1 MARRKPATVHGLLA
15 IDKPAGITSH
25 DVVDRVRRLLHERKV
40 GHSGTLDP
48 DATGVLLLGVGNATR
63 LLRYLDVVP
72 GGTVENPNTS
82 KAYTAEVVL
91 GIETTTLDAS
101 GDVTVEHDMN
111 EVIAA
116 STTESLQALVDDKLT
131 GPIMQV
137 PPMVSALKVDG
148 KRLHELAREGIEV
161 EREARP
167 VTIHR
172 FEVLGLD
179 ANVVSIRVECSSG
192 TYVRTLAQD
201 LGRLL
206 GGGAHVRRLRRVS
219 VGRFDES
226 DCVALGDLTAE
237 NISDFLRPV
246 SDCVRALS
254 SVAPDDEIRA
264 AVKVGRV
271 LPETKFVASGSAPWA
286 VVEGGEVLA
295 VFEPFANHKVG
306 EGMARPSI
314 VLATSNG

>member
-226 DCVALGDLTAE
+226 DCVALDDLTAE
-237 NISDFLRPV
+237 NIGDFLRPV

-295 VFEPFANHKVG
+295 VFEPFANHNVG

-314 VLATSNG
+314 VLATLNG

>member
-1 MARRKPATVHGLLA
+1 M
-15 IDKPAGITSH
+15 
-25 DVVDRVRRLLHERKV
+25 
-40 GHSGTLDP
+40 
-48 DATGVLLLGVGNATR
+48 
-63 LLRYLDVVP
+63 
-72 GGTVENPNTS
+72 ENPNTS

-91 GIETTTLDAS
+91 GVETTTLDAS

-226 DCVALGDLTAE
+226 DCVALDDLTSE
-237 NISDFLRPV
+237 DIGDFLRPV

-306 EGMARPSI
+306 EGMARPAI